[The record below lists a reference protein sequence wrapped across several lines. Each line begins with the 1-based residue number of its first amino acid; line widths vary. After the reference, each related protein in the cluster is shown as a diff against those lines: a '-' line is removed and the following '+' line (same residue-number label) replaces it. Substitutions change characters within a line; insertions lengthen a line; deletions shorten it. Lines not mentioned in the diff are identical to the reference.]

1 MSRARLAW
9 LVVAL
14 AIAATACSDAGTD
27 GNGDGQQQ
35 QSRLELLEA
44 ACRADDYEAC
54 DELWRVTEVGSD
66 LERLGASCNGALE
79 VPAGASSFG
88 DCAARFAGNG
98 RTTTTDTMVTTT
110 AAGVTTT
117 TLHDV
122 PVTLRGLALGEPP
135 TSAWVVIL
143 RSVEEDRGRQV
154 AEDFA
159 RQLDEVGVETG
170 VFLSSDYGSLRPG
183 FWVVYT
189 GGTRDEDDA
198 ISLCG
203 ELRDLVPD
211 CYHRLIER

>member
-1 MSRARLAW
+1 MGRGRLAW
-9 LVVAL
+9 LIVGL
-14 AIAATACSDAGTD
+14 AIAATACSDAGSGGTD
-27 GNGDGQQQ
+27 DGQQQ

-44 ACRADDYEAC
+44 ACRADDHEAC

-66 LERLGASCNGALE
+66 LERLGASCNGALD

-110 AAGVTTT
+110 ARFTTT
-117 TLHDV
+117 SSDV
-122 PVTLRGLALGEPP
+122 PTTLPRLALGEPP

-143 RSVEEDRGRQV
+143 RSVEEDRGREV

-159 RQLDEVGVETG
+159 RQLDAVGVDTG
-170 VFLSSDYGSLRPG
+170 VFLSSGYGSLRPG

-189 GGTRDEDDA
+189 GGSPDEDDA